1 MASGRSSQ
9 KKHSF
14 DLAEFCAKSTGK
26 GQNGKMAISTDQS
39 QAILQPLLKI
49 ENLTKRFPGVLAN
62 DNVSLDVRRG
72 EIHCL
77 LGENGAGKSTLTE
90 TLYGTYLP
98 DSGTIHFRGAPV
110 EILSPRDAINVG
122 IGIVHQHFVLVPPLS
137 VIENVILGT
146 QTSGLHMDTEKARKR
161 LTELSNNYGVEL
173 NLDAKVWHL
182 SVGEQQWVEILKALY
197 VGVDL
202 LILDEPTAVLT
213 PQASERL
220 FAVLKRMKDDGL
232 SIIFITHK
240 LKEVMAVSD
249 RVSVLRKGKLI
260 ATVDTAD
267 VSKQELANM
276 MVGRDVV
283 FTIQK
288 EQTEVGETVIEA
300 RELRAKNERGEEV
313 LRGVSFDIRQNEILG
328 FAGVSGNGQ
337 KELFDVLVGVREPT
351 AGTLKLNGDDITFAQ
366 PGARMDAGLSSI
378 PEDRIREGLVMDF
391 RVEEN
396 LVLGIHR
403 REPFARRKNLINQ
416 DAIRKFAIESIEN
429 FEIATPSATQVSK
442 TLSGGNLQ
450 KLILARELSLSPA
463 FLIANQPTRGLDV
476 GATEYVRR
484 RLLEQKRRGAAI
496 LLISEDLD
504 EILNLA
510 DQIAVIFKG
519 EIMEIMDAKEAT
531 MEKLGMLMAGVR
543 DGQT

>member
-1 MASGRSSQ
+1 MEETIAST
-9 KKHSF
+9 
-14 DLAEFCAKSTGK
+14 A
-26 GQNGKMAISTDQS
+26 
-39 QAILQPLLKI
+39 QAPIMLKPLLKI

-77 LGENGAGKSTLTE
+77 LGENGAGKSTLSE
-90 TLYGTYLP
+90 TLYGTYAP
-98 DSGTIHFRGAPV
+98 DGGTIYFRGAPI
-110 EILSPRDAINVG
+110 EISSPRDAIKAG

-146 QTSGLHMDTEKARKR
+146 QTAGLHMDTKKARKR
-161 LTELSNNYGVEL
+161 LTKLCESYDVAL

-197 VGVDL
+197 EGVDL

-220 FAVLKRMKDDGL
+220 FSVLKQMKEGGL
-232 SIIFITHK
+232 AIIFITHK

-260 ATVDTAD
+260 ATVNTAD
-267 VSKQELANM
+267 VSQQALANM

-283 FTIQK
+283 FTLQK
-288 EQTEVGETVIEA
+288 EQAEIGGKVVEA
-300 RELRAKNERGEEV
+300 EELRAKNERGDEV
-313 LRGVSFDIRQNEILG
+313 LHGVSFEIHQGEVLG
-328 FAGVSGNGQ
+328 LAGVSGNGQ
-337 KELFDVLVGVREPT
+337 KELADVLVGVREPT
-351 AGTLKLNGDDITFAQ
+351 GGRLKLSGKDMTKAQ
-366 PGARMDAGLSSI
+366 PGARIAAGVASI
-378 PEDRIREGLVMDF
+378 PQDRIREGLVMDF
-391 RVEEN
+391 QVEEN

-403 REPFARRKNLINQ
+403 QEPFARGSTLINH
-416 DAIRKFAIESIEN
+416 DAIRKFALEAMEQ
-429 FEIATPSATQVSK
+429 FDIATPSVTTVSK

-450 KLILARELSLSPA
+450 KLILARELSQKPT

-484 RLLEQKRRGAAI
+484 RLLDQRQQGAAI

-504 EILNLA
+504 EVINLS
-510 DQIAVIFKG
+510 DRVAVIFKG
-519 EIMEIMDAKEAT
+519 EIMDILAAKEVT
-531 MEKLGMLMAGVR
+531 MEKLGLLMAGVK
-543 DGQT
+543 DA